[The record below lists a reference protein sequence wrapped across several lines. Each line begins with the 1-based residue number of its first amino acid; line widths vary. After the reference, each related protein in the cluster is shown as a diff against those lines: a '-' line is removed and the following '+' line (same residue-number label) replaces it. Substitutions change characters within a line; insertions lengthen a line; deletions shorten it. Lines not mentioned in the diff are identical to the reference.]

1 MYNRL
6 KNNLHGIFDKSD
18 PELDKLLEAL
28 GTVWEDLITQRDEI
42 TLMRFLE
49 TAEGIYLDIIGA
61 AYEDSRMQDEDDDD
75 YRDRLR
81 EYLTGRGV
89 TRPGIKS
96 IIDRILYPQS
106 CTIIKWDEPDAQNQL
121 ERGQFEL
128 QLPLR
133 EVSGFVLEQSYLE
146 QDTFLN
152 SFDAIKLLWDLVRI
166 RRTLDKTKPIESK
179 YILTT
184 GGVVL

>member
-1 MYNRL
+1 MYSRL
-6 KNNLHGIFDKSD
+6 KRNLHAIFDKSD
-18 PELDKLLEAL
+18 TELDKLLEAW
-28 GTVWEDLITQRDEI
+28 GTIWEDLIEQRNEI

-49 TAEGIYLDIIGA
+49 AAEGIYLDVIGQ
-61 AYEDSRMQDEDDDD
+61 AYEDTRITGEEDDD

-89 TRPGIKS
+89 TRPGIKT

-106 CTIIKWDEPDAQNQL
+106 CTIIKWDEPEADNQL

-133 EVSGFVLEQSYLE
+133 TVSGFVLGQSYLG

-152 SFDAIKLLWDLVRI
+152 AFRAIRLLWDLVRI
-166 RRTLDKTKPIESK
+166 RETLNRTKPIESK
-179 YILTT
+179 YKLTT
-184 GGVVL
+184 GGTIL